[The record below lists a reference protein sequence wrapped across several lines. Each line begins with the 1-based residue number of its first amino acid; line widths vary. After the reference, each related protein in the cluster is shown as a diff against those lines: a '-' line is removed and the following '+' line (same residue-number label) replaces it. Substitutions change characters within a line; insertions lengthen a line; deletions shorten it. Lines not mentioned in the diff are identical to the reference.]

1 MLSMKKAL
9 VLGATGGIGYA
20 LVRELADRG
29 VEVVAFS
36 RGKERLHALY
46 QNESRVSIFPG
57 DALVEREVIEAAD
70 GVDVIFHA
78 VSFPYPEWNEKHP
91 LCIEILV
98 RAAEM
103 QQAKIA
109 LVDNIYA
116 YGRQSKVEVNED
128 TKKEPHT
135 KKGKIRL
142 AMEKRLKR
150 SNAPS
155 LIVHMPD
162 LYGPNAK
169 NTILHETLKNVVLNK
184 SANFV
189 GDIKQARE
197 YIFTLD
203 GAKAMVELASREDTY
218 NQNWNIPSVHPI
230 TGEEIIEI
238 LRKEVG
244 YKKSI
249 RTVSKTMIR
258 FIGIF
263 HPFMREIVEMMYLTE
278 DPVILSGKKYEAKIG
293 PIPRTPY
300 KEGIKKTLNWMNDK
314 I

>member
-1 MLSMKKAL
+1 MKKAL

-20 LVRELADRG
+20 LVHELVDRG

-36 RGKERLHALY
+36 RRKERLDVLY
-46 QNESRVSIFPG
+46 QNESKVSIFSG
-57 DALVEREVIEAAD
+57 DALVEKDVIGAAD

-78 VSFPYPEWNEKHP
+78 VSFPYQEWMEKHP
-91 LCIEILV
+91 LCMEIIV
-98 RAAEM
+98 RVAEK
-103 QQAKIA
+103 QQSKIA

-116 YGRQSKVEVNED
+116 YGMQSKIEVNED
-128 TKKEPHT
+128 TRKEPHT

-142 AMEKRLKR
+142 AMENRLKR
-150 SNAPS
+150 SNVPY

-162 LYGPNAK
+162 LYGPNAE

-189 GDIKQARE
+189 GNTKVARE
-197 YIFTLD
+197 FIFTLD
-203 GAKAMVELASREDTY
+203 GAKAIVELASREDTF
-218 NQNWNIPSVHPI
+218 NQNWNIPSAHPI

-249 RTVSKTMIR
+249 RTVSKTMIQ
-258 FIGIF
+258 FMGIF
-263 HPFMREIVEMMYLTE
+263 QPFMREMVEMMYLTE

-293 PIPRTPY
+293 AIPQTPY
-300 KEGIKKTLNWMNDK
+300 KEGIKKTLNWMNEK
-314 I
+314 L

>member
-1 MLSMKKAL
+1 MKKAL

-20 LVRELADRG
+20 LVRELVEQG

-46 QNESRVSIFPG
+46 QNESKVSIYSG
-57 DALVEREVIEAAD
+57 NALVEKDVIEAAD
-70 GVDVIFHA
+70 GVDIIFHA
-78 VSFPYPEWNEKHP
+78 VSFPYQEWKDKHP
-91 LCIEILV
+91 LCIEIIV

-103 QQAKIA
+103 HQAKIA

-116 YGRQSKVEVNED
+116 YGRQSKIEVIED

-142 AMEKRLKR
+142 AMENRLKR
-150 SNAPS
+150 SNVPC

-162 LYGPNAK
+162 LYGPNAE

-184 SANFV
+184 TANFV
-189 GDIKQARE
+189 GDIKVARE
-197 YIFTLD
+197 FIFTLD
-203 GAKAMVELASREDTY
+203 GAKAMVELALREDTY
-218 NQNWNIPSVHPI
+218 NQNWNIPSAHPI

-249 RTVSKTMIR
+249 RTVSKTMIQ
-258 FIGIF
+258 FIGLF
-263 HPFMREIVEMMYLTE
+263 QPFMREMVEMMYLTA
-278 DPVILSGKKYEAKIG
+278 DPVILCGKKYEAKIG
-293 PIPRTPY
+293 PIPQTPY
-300 KEGIKKTLNWMNDK
+300 KEGIKETLNWMNEK
-314 I
+314 VKG

>member
-1 MLSMKKAL
+1 MKKAL
-9 VLGATGGIGYA
+9 VLGATGGMGYA
-20 LVRELADRG
+20 LVHELVDRG

-36 RGKERLHALY
+36 RRKERLDVLY
-46 QNESRVSIFPG
+46 QNESKVSIFSG
-57 DALVEREVIEAAD
+57 DALVEKDVIGAAD

-78 VSFPYPEWNEKHP
+78 VSFPYQEWMEKHP
-91 LCIEILV
+91 LCMEIIV
-98 RAAEM
+98 RVAEK
-103 QQAKIA
+103 QQSKIA

-116 YGRQSKVEVNED
+116 YGMQSKVEVNED
-128 TKKEPHT
+128 TRKEPHT

-142 AMEKRLKR
+142 AMENRLKR
-150 SNAPS
+150 SNVPY

-162 LYGPNAK
+162 LYGPNAE

-189 GDIKQARE
+189 GNTKVARE
-197 YIFTLD
+197 FIFTLD

-218 NQNWNIPSVHPI
+218 NQNWNIPSAHPI

-249 RTVSKTMIR
+249 RTVSKTMIQ
-258 FIGIF
+258 FMGIF
-263 HPFMREIVEMMYLTE
+263 QPFMREMVEMMYLTE

-293 PIPRTPY
+293 SIPQTPY
-300 KEGIKKTLNWMNDK
+300 KEGIKKTLNWMNEK
-314 I
+314 L

>member
-1 MLSMKKAL
+1 MKKAL

-20 LVRELADRG
+20 LARELVDRG

-36 RGKERLHALY
+36 RRKERLDSLY
-46 QNESRVSIFPG
+46 QNESKVSIFSG
-57 DALVEREVIEAAD
+57 DALVEKDVIEAAD

-78 VSFPYPEWNEKHP
+78 VSFPYQEWMEKHP
-91 LCIEILV
+91 LCIEIIV
-98 RAAEM
+98 RAAEK

-116 YGRQSKVEVNED
+116 YGMQSKPEVNEE
-128 TKKEPHT
+128 TRKEPHT

-142 AMEKRLKR
+142 AMENRLER
-150 SNAPS
+150 SNAQY

-162 LYGPNAK
+162 LYGPNAE
-169 NTILHETLKNVVLNK
+169 NTLLHETLKNVVLNK

-189 GDIKQARE
+189 GNTKVARE
-197 YIFTLD
+197 FIFTLD

-218 NQNWNIPSVHPI
+218 NQNWNIPSAHPI

-238 LRKEVG
+238 LRSEVG

-249 RTVSKTMIR
+249 RTVSKTMIKC
-258 FIGIF
+258 IGIF
-263 HPFMREIVEMMYLTE
+263 QPFMREMVEMMYLTE
-278 DPVILSGKKYEAKIG
+278 DPVILSGKKYKEKIG
-293 PIPRTPY
+293 PIPQTPY
-300 KEGIKKTLNWMNDK
+300 KEGIKKTLNWMNEK
-314 I
+314 LY

>member
-1 MLSMKKAL
+1 MKKAL

-20 LVRELADRG
+20 LVHELVDRG

-36 RGKERLHALY
+36 RRKERLDVLY
-46 QNESRVSIFPG
+46 RNESKVSIFSG
-57 DALVEREVIEAAD
+57 DALVEKDVIGAAD

-78 VSFPYPEWNEKHP
+78 VSFPYQEWMEKHP
-91 LCIEILV
+91 LCMEIIV
-98 RAAEM
+98 RVAEK
-103 QQAKIA
+103 QQSKIA

-116 YGRQSKVEVNED
+116 YGMQSKIEVNED
-128 TKKEPHT
+128 TRKEPHT

-142 AMEKRLKR
+142 AMENRLKR
-150 SNAPS
+150 SNVPY

-162 LYGPNAK
+162 LYGPNAE

-189 GDIKQARE
+189 GNTKVARE
-197 YIFTLD
+197 FIFTLD

-218 NQNWNIPSVHPI
+218 NQNWNIPSAHPI

-249 RTVSKTMIR
+249 RTVSKTMIQ

-263 HPFMREIVEMMYLTE
+263 HPFMREMVEMMYLTE

-293 PIPRTPY
+293 SIPQTPY
-300 KEGIKKTLNWMNDK
+300 KEGIKKTLNWMNEK
-314 I
+314 L

>member
-1 MLSMKKAL
+1 MKKAL

-20 LVRELADRG
+20 LVRELVERG

-46 QNESRVSIFPG
+46 QNESKVSIFSG
-57 DALVEREVIEAAD
+57 DALVEKDVIEAAD

-78 VSFPYPEWNEKHP
+78 VSFPYQEWKDKHP
-91 LCIEILV
+91 LCIEIIV

-103 QQAKIA
+103 HQTKIA

-116 YGRQSKVEVNED
+116 YGRQSKIEVIED

-142 AMEKRLKR
+142 AMENRLKR
-150 SNAPS
+150 SNVPC

-162 LYGPNAK
+162 LYGPNAE
-169 NTILHETLKNVVLNK
+169 NTLLYETLKSVVLNK

-189 GDIKQARE
+189 GDIKVARE

-203 GAKAMVELASREDTY
+203 GAKAMVELALREDTY
-218 NQNWNIPSVHPI
+218 NQNWNIPSAHPI

-258 FIGIF
+258 FIGLF
-263 HPFMREIVEMMYLTE
+263 QPFMREMVEMMYLTE
-278 DPVILSGKKYEAKIG
+278 DPVILSGNKYEVKIG
-293 PIPRTPY
+293 PIPHTPY
-300 KEGIKKTLNWMNDK
+300 KKGIKETLNWMNEK
-314 I
+314 V

>member
-1 MLSMKKAL
+1 MKKAL

-46 QNESRVSIFPG
+46 QHESRVSIFPG

-128 TKKEPHT
+128 TKKEPYT
-135 KKGKIRL
+135 KKG
-142 AMEKRLKR
+142 
-150 SNAPS
+150 NP
-155 LIVHMPD
+155 
-162 LYGPNAK
+162 
-169 NTILHETLKNVVLNK
+169 
-184 SANFV
+184 
-189 GDIKQARE
+189 AR
-197 YIFTLD
+197 
-203 GAKAMVELASREDTY
+203 
-218 NQNWNIPSVHPI
+218 N
-230 TGEEIIEI
+230 
-238 LRKEVG
+238 
-244 YKKSI
+244 
-249 RTVSKTMIR
+249 
-258 FIGIF
+258 
-263 HPFMREIVEMMYLTE
+263 
-278 DPVILSGKKYEAKIG
+278 GKK
-293 PIPRTPY
+293 
-300 KEGIKKTLNWMNDK
+300 IKKK
-314 I
+314 